1 MSTDETLFSARDVA
15 RIFGLTESRV
25 RYWAQTGFIN
35 PSSQKA
41 GRRRY
46 TFVDLVAI
54 RAALELLDRGIPL
67 QRVRKNLSAL
77 RQALPQ
83 LDLPLSHLRVR
94 SDGEDLVVSCNDGA
108 FEPVSGQ
115 LVLDFEVDTVKEEAS
130 QILNL
135 DQRRKPDPAA
145 APSPTGGIRSS
156 EAGANDPAAPGTAQG
171 WFMRGCALDSMDGH
185 EDEAMA
191 AYEQALSMDPGL
203 AAALTNLGNLHYRQD
218 RHEEALVAYE
228 RACSLDPDQPEAH
241 YNLANLLEE
250 AGELDLAISE
260 YRKVLQLS
268 EDFRDAHFNLALTLE
283 QVGGCN
289 QAILHWERY
298 LELSGVEQTILDD
311 EDLQW
316 VNLARTHLDRL
327 RKEKE
332 EG

>member
-15 RIFGLTESRV
+15 RIFSLTESRV

-35 PSSQKA
+35 PSSQKG

-46 TFVDLVAI
+46 TFQDLVAI
-54 RAALELLDRGIPL
+54 RAARELLELGIPL

-94 SDGEDLVVSCNDGA
+94 SDGEDLVVSCDDGS

-115 LVLDFEVDTVKEEAS
+115 MVLDFEVESVKEDAA

-135 DQRRKPDPAA
+135 DQRRKPEPAA
-145 APSPTGGIRSS
+145 APSHTGEIRTSDTG
-156 EAGANDPAAPGTAQG
+156 EDDPAAPGTAQG
-171 WFMRGCALDSMDGH
+171 WFMRGCALDNLDGH

-191 AYEQALSMDPGL
+191 AYEQALAMDPSL

-218 RHEEALVAYE
+218 RHEEALVCYE
-228 RACSLDPDQPEAH
+228 RACTLDADQPEAH

-250 AGELDLAISE
+250 AGQLDLAISE
-260 YRKVLQLS
+260 YRKVLQLN
-268 EDFRDAHFNLALTLE
+268 EQFRDAHFNLALTLE
-283 QVGGCN
+283 QVGGRN

-298 LELSGVEQTILDD
+298 LELSGVEQTMLDD

-327 RKEKE
+327 RKEE